1 MSKSNELRYIYPIP
15 DGILL
20 FIKGKFTMG
29 KLKLSLLSY
38 TVVQKI
44 PSLTEIPMSKYET
57 VSPLSVVFL
66 SINSDGYILFISFSK
81 EGLLIVNKSS
91 MYLNMLHKC
100 LALDMLFF
108 SKAYT
113 QN

>member
-1 MSKSNELRYIYPIP
+1 MKPSKLLQLCPNLTNCDIYTPYAGP

-20 FIKGKFTMG
+20 FIKVKFTMG

-66 SINSDGYILFISFSK
+66 SINSDGYYYVTYFILKGRVVYS
-81 EGLLIVNKSS
+81 
-91 MYLNMLHKC
+91 
-100 LALDMLFF
+100 
-108 SKAYT
+108 
-113 QN
+113 